1 MGADGSADS
10 SLSFLTVMKSS
21 LRHGSVKIS
30 NARLSKP
37 QFIMDG
43 KASRKMKKTNFVL
56 CARTDLKVLL
66 LQVAPF

>member
-1 MGADGSADS
+1 MGADGSADI
-10 SLSFLTVMKSS
+10 SLSFPTVMKGS
-21 LRHGSVKIS
+21 LRHSSVKIS

-43 KASRKMKKTNFVL
+43 KASCKMKKTNVVL
-56 CARTDLKVLL
+56 CDMTDLMVLL